1 MLYHDKTS
9 LSTFNLTYFNLIL
22 SRPINATDYKPLG
35 SISIASG
42 SGRPRYLGQRSIDLR
57 TALRAPT
64 SRRRAAS
71 GGRGRKIEFDKYNH
85 GQLSLDP

>member
-1 MLYHDKTS
+1 MLYHDILS

-22 SRPINATDYKPLG
+22 SRPDTRLDPEPPG
-35 SISIASG
+35 SISIALR
-42 SGRPRYLGQRSIDLR
+42 SGRVRYLGQRSIDLR